1 MNDNTDF
8 EGPAHAYALAL
19 LNDLMVVLANAHK
32 SGLERYDDKGE
43 AVYDFGFWANE
54 CAKAVGVRKVA

>member
-1 MNDNTDF
+1 MNDNATP

-19 LNDLMVVLANAHK
+19 LNDLMLVLANASK
-32 SGLERYDDKGE
+32 AGLERWDSNGDP
-43 AVYDFGFWANE
+43 VYDPAFWSNE